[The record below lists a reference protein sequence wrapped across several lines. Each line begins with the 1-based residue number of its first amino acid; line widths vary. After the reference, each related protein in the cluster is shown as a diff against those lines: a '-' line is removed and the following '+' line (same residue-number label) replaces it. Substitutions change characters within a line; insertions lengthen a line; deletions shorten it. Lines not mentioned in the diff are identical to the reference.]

1 MPIPGYSLATLPQ
14 FVGQELGVSGWITVD
29 QPRIDAFA
37 VCTGDDQWI
46 HVDVQRAKQESPFG
60 APIAHGFLT
69 LSLLAK
75 VQLELGAVPPDASRA
90 INSGVNNVRFKA
102 PVRAGRRVRARVSLL
117 SAEPK
122 GPGRTLLVTH
132 NVIEVE
138 GETDPALTADLIAMV
153 FA

>member
-1 MPIPGYSLATLPQ
+1 VPIPGYTMATLPE
-14 FVGQELGVSGWITVD
+14 FVGRELGVSPWITVD
-29 QPRIDAFA
+29 QSRIDAFA
-37 VCTGDDQWI
+37 ICTGDDQWI
-46 HVDVQRAKQESPFG
+46 HVDVERARRESPFG

-102 PVRAGRRVRARVSLL
+102 PVRAGGRVRARVSLL
-117 SAEPK
+117 LAEPK
-122 GPGRTLLVTH
+122 GAGRILLVTR
-132 NVIEVE
+132 NVLEVE
-138 GETDPALTADLIAMV
+138 GETEPALTADVIAMV